1 MGKNDNKIL
10 LERDQY
16 GLRPYTFYLKCMLGG
31 VLACGVTHAS
41 VVTLDVA
48 KCRSQAHSKSGKW
61 PSGLVPSLRKI
72 IVEEGLAGMR
82 VGWVPTFF
90 GYGAQGLFKFGL
102 NEVFKDIYGNMIGG
116 EENIESKAAKMLLW
130 AAASGSAEIFAD
142 IALCPFEMTKV
153 KMQVT
158 LPGDANALPR
168 SLIPAMRHM
177 ASTSV
182 ESKFPFGSLMP
193 LWGRQVPYTMI
204 KFVGFYLTADFVYDQ
219 LLKRKGLEKKDIKP
233 ATQLAITFACGY
245 WAGIF
250 CAVATQVCIYSSSI
264 ENTVSAFFLKSSL
277 LICFDWNDITIITGN
292 LTFKPM
298 DNLVSMKGIP
308 EYKTKTWGQMAKD
321 MGIKNLFLR
330 GLATRVIM
338 IGTLTGLQW
347 WIYGSFKNLMG
358 FGTS

>member
-250 CAVATQVCIYSSSI
+250 CAVATQ
-264 ENTVSAFFLKSSL
+264 
-277 LICFDWNDITIITGN
+277 
-292 LTFKPM
+292 PM